1 MQINID
7 KTHWYDRIWAAL
19 IFFTRLPF
27 WRLHQPPKECYQTV
41 VEHWPLAGWITGGT
55 MAATLYFG
63 SWYLPYAI
71 AVLLA
76 IVVRLLVTGALHE
89 DGLADFLDGFGGGGS
104 NRERILAIMKDSHI
118 GTYGVI
124 GLIFYELLLATVLLS
139 MTPELA
145 ALTILAADPYS
156 KMVTSQL
163 ITMMPYARSEEEAK
177 NKTVYRKISWQAGVG
192 LAIQGLLPMAAYI
205 WYTGMRWDLIIF
217 IPALVMYFLYLLI
230 WRKIH
235 GYTGDCC
242 GAVCLLVELTK
253 AEELAL
259 SLSDNPVYLATAHI
273 WDDEFRERVR
283 KHQERRGPQWTN
295 IEEEIN
301 ISNHDVTGR
310 VVVIDCITLWLT
322 NIFYQSD
329 SNVDKSLETAKKEFD
344 AFTKYDATYIFV
356 TNEIGLGGVSTNQL
370 QRKFTDLQGWM
381 NQYVAQAADEVILMV
396 SGIPVKIK

>member
-1 MQINID
+1 MQIDID
-7 KTHWYDRIWAAL
+7 QTHWYDRIWAAL

-63 SWYLPYAI
+63 SWYLPYPI

-177 NKTVYRKISWQAGVG
+177 KQNRLSQNKLASWCGISHPRSTANGSIYLVYWH
-192 LAIQGLLPMAAYI
+192 
-205 WYTGMRWDLIIF
+205 
-217 IPALVMYFLYLLI
+217 ALGFDYLHP
-230 WRKIH
+230 RSR
-235 GYTGDCC
+235 Y
-242 GAVCLLVELTK
+242 VF
-253 AEELAL
+253 
-259 SLSDNPVYLATAHI
+259 SLSAYLAQDSRIH
-273 WDDEFRERVR
+273 
-283 KHQERRGPQWTN
+283 RRLLR
-295 IEEEIN
+295 
-301 ISNHDVTGR
+301 S
-310 VVVIDCITLWLT
+310 
-322 NIFYQSD
+322 S
-329 SNVDKSLETAKKEFD
+329 
-344 AFTKYDATYIFV
+344 
-356 TNEIGLGGVSTNQL
+356 
-370 QRKFTDLQGWM
+370 M
-381 NQYVAQAADEVILMV
+381 
-396 SGIPVKIK
+396 PVG